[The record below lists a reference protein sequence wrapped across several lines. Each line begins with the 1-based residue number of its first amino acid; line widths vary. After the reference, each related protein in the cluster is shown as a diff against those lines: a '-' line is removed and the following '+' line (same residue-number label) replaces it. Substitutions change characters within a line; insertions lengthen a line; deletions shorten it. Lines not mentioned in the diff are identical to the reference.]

1 MAILDGQIP
10 RSSSNTG
17 CIICSIKHYFSFKSN
32 LLLYKVK
39 IYLCLIVE
47 RLALIGVNKVS
58 LSLINSFIN
67 QQEPIILCN
76 MSDPIQQIK
85 NKADIVDLVSEIIP
99 VKRSGSSYLAICPF
113 HNDSKPSMHISSS
126 KGIFKCFACG
136 AGGDIFK
143 FWSEYYQKDFKET
156 LRDLANKYG
165 VELKEFNQEKAHEKN
180 LLIRLHDL
188 AAEFFHQKFLLDTNA
203 QKARDYLKA
212 RNISTETIAKFKL
225 GFASSDKNEPK
236 MLIKHLQSKVE
247 NLSEETIL
255 RASLAYKTDDG
266 NIIDRFR
273 HRLMIPVFDERA
285 RCIAFG
291 ARTLDEDFGP
301 KYINSA
307 ETDIYIKGDNLY
319 GLDIAKEAIRKKDSV
334 ILVEGFF
341 DVISLT
347 QVGFD
352 NIVANQGT
360 ALTANQI
367 RKLSKYTLSK
377 KIYLCFDTD
386 QAGEKAT
393 DSAAQ
398 VIDQTLAQNEY
409 ELRVIRV
416 PGGKD
421 PDDYIKENS
430 LEAFE
435 KIVSE
440 APYYI
445 DYKIDKY
452 IKDCDFNDSFAKE
465 KTAKLISE
473 LISQVQK
480 DIVRF
485 EYIKKVSEKMDLPER
500 FFSKTNSNPYQ
511 QADHKKEDKP
521 KREFTKENQSIR
533 SIETELVVLFLRE
546 KSYLE
551 KFLEEDKSAFSLEA
565 KSVINHTIDV
575 IFENPDIESTTE
587 RYTLLQEKTKEE
599 NKLSNFIADIGFMLE
614 RNFAKD
620 DLHEERYEKLA
631 SRLTE
636 YALKLELETLKTDMK
651 KFKPDSQEWL
661 DIYKRKLDQTRRIQ
675 TIKIN

>member
-1 MAILDGQIP
+1 
-10 RSSSNTG
+10 
-17 CIICSIKHYFSFKSN
+17 
-32 LLLYKVK
+32 
-39 IYLCLIVE
+39 
-47 RLALIGVNKVS
+47 
-58 LSLINSFIN
+58 
-67 QQEPIILCN
+67 

-85 NKADIVDLVSEIIP
+85 DKADIVDLVSEIIP

-136 AGGDIFK
+136 AGGDVFK

-156 LRDLANKYG
+156 LRDLATKYG
-165 VELKEFNQEKAHEKN
+165 VELKEFNQEKAQEKN

-188 AAEFFHQKFLLDTNA
+188 AAEFFHQKFLLDSKA
-203 QKARDYLKA
+203 QKARDYLKD
-212 RNISTETIAKFKL
+212 RSISTETISKFKL
-225 GFASSDKNEPK
+225 GFASSDKNDPR

-247 NLSEETIL
+247 GLSEDVIL
-255 RASLAYKTDDG
+255 RASLAYKTDEG
-266 NIIDRFR
+266 NVVDRFK
-273 HRLMIPVFDERA
+273 HRLMIPVFDERG

-291 ARTLDEDFGP
+291 ARTLDEEYGP
-301 KYINSA
+301 KYINSS

-319 GLDIAKEAIRKKDSV
+319 GLDLAKEAIRKKDSV

-341 DVISLT
+341 DVISLK
-347 QVGFD
+347 QVGFE

-386 QAGEKAT
+386 TAGEKAT
-393 DSAAQ
+393 DAAAQ
-398 VIDQTLAQNEY
+398 TIDQTLAQSEY

-421 PDDYIKENS
+421 PDEYIKEHS

-435 KIVSE
+435 QIVAD

-445 DYKIDKY
+445 DYKIEKH
-452 IKDCDFNDSFAKE
+452 IQECDFNDSFAKE
-465 KTAKLISE
+465 KTAKLIGE

-485 EYIKKVSEKMDLPER
+485 EYIKKVSEKMGLPER
-500 FFSKTNSNPYQ
+500 FFTRRNSNPYQ
-511 QADHKKEDKP
+511 SSSPKKQDAPKPQAK
-521 KREFTKENQSIR
+521 KENQSIR
-533 SIETELVVLFLRE
+533 SIETELMVVFLRS
-546 KSYLE
+546 KSHLE
-551 KFLEEDKSAFSLEA
+551 KFLEEDKSAVTLEA
-565 KSVINHTIDV
+565 KSVINHIIDV
-575 IFENPDIESTTE
+575 IYENPDIESSAE
-587 RYTLLQEKTKEE
+587 RYTMLQEKTKEE
-599 NKLSNFIADIGFMLE
+599 DKLSNLIADIGFTIDE
-614 RNFAKD
+614 EFAKD
-620 DLHEERYEKLA
+620 DLLDERYKELA

-636 YALKLELETLKTDMK
+636 YDLKLELETLKTDMK

-661 DIYKRKLDQTRRIQ
+661 DIYKRKLEQTRKIQ
-675 TIKIN
+675 TLKFS